1 MARFLLFSL
10 LSCTQDGGE
19 EENKKKVTHGVG
31 VGNTKMSI
39 VTSTSTQN
47 TTRTTIW
54 YTIISLFDCLFFF
67 LVLLLCLRVL
77 CRPLKVRQ
85 IDAKGPRIYQ
95 MELSDYLRYFS
106 FFSRVLHRRIHPRC
120 EQRSSYVSVP
130 KN

>member
-1 MARFLLFSL
+1 KIKKRSRTGWGWGTQKCRLLRRPAHK
-10 LSCTQDGGE
+10 TQQGPLYGIP
-19 EENKKKVTHGVG
+19 
-31 VGNTKMSI
+31 S
-39 VTSTSTQN
+39 
-47 TTRTTIW
+47 
-54 YTIISLFDCLFFF
+54 SLFLTAFFFF
-67 LVLLLCLRVL
+67 LSSCCVCVCYAVLSKSDKVL